1 MQDKK
6 QQAPSPRV
14 EVFYDVSSPWTYLGF
29 HRLEGLEAELGQD
42 FIWRPIL
49 VGGIFNAINPSVY
62 ASREN
67 PVPAKSSYMLKD
79 LGDWATM
86 TGLKIIFPPRVFPVN
101 SVKAMRACIVAEGM
115 GRQKA
120 LARAFFEL
128 YWSENEDIS
137 QDEVVARACTR
148 AGVDAARV
156 AQLIQTAEVKDQL
169 KANAE
174 EAMRRGAF
182 GSPTIFVN
190 GTDMYFGNDRLP
202 LIERAIRLQADRP

>member
-1 MQDKK
+1 MQDAK
-6 QQAPSPRV
+6 QQAQSPSV

-29 HRLEGLEAELGQD
+29 HRLAALEADLGMD
-42 FIWRPIL
+42 FVWRPIL
-49 VGGIFNAINPSVY
+49 VGGIFNAVNPSVY

-67 PVPAKSSYMLKD
+67 PVPAKAHYMLKD
-79 LGDWATM
+79 LGDWAAM

-115 GRQKA
+115 GRQKP

-137 QDEVVARACTR
+137 QDEVVARACAR
-148 AGVDAARV
+148 AGIDASHV
-156 AQLIQTAEVKDQL
+156 AQAIQAPDVKEKL
-169 KANAE
+169 KANAD

-190 GTDMYFGNDRLP
+190 GDDMYFGNDRLP
-202 LIERAIRLQADRP
+202 LIERAIRLPARRP